1 MGKHHQRNGTQSGHC
16 ATEFLS
22 QTTTSGSF
30 ANPVTRLEP
39 EIDLMREVPVNNSKG
54 SPNPNP
60 WTWHPH
66 LPGVTTAWLARA
78 NGVSVKTIRRWR
90 ERSNPADAD
99 VRSMTAELGCAMAT
113 LRRPGSM
120 LPLWARMAIAE
131 LASKGVSYTE
141 LARQFQCGESTVWR
155 CVKGWSGGF
164 APLSG
169 QRLLTR
175 KQLDPAPSRQ

>member
-1 MGKHHQRNGTQSGHC
+1 MNNLNGIRN
-16 ATEFLS
+16 
-22 QTTTSGSF
+22 
-30 ANPVTRLEP
+30 P
-39 EIDLMREVPVNNSKG
+39 I
-54 SPNPNP
+54 P

-90 ERSNPADAD
+90 QRATPADAD
-99 VRSMTAELGCAMAT
+99 VSSMTAQLGCEMAT

-120 LPLWARMAIAE
+120 LPLWSRMAIVE
-131 LASKGVSYTE
+131 LASKGASYSE
-141 LARQFQCGESTVWR
+141 LAGQFQCGESTVWR

-175 KQLDPAPSRQ
+175 QQLDPAPSRQ